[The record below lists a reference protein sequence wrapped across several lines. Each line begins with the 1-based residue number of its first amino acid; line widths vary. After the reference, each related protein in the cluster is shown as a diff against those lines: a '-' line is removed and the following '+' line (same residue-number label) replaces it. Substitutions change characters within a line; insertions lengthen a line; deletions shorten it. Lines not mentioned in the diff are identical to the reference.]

1 QRREPLDGGHL
12 WFPRSER
19 LLVHGHPPPVP
30 RPASSGRT
38 SRLSS
43 CQGGSVTSMLS
54 CCRDSLSTLYRSTR
68 ACRLDAMHLS
78 GRGAPCRADPPFGG
92 AERQYSDPGSFP
104 FRNDSPRLDTPANRC
119 DRGVVRDRSLGR
131 EVGS

>member
-1 QRREPLDGGHL
+1 M
-12 WFPRSER
+12 
-19 LLVHGHPPPVP
+19 VTPPVP

-54 CCRDSLSTLYRSTR
+54 CCRNSLSTLYRSTEP
-68 ACRLDAMHLS
+68 AVSM
-78 GRGAPCRADPPFGG
+78 PCIYPVGSLQSRSPFEG

-104 FRNDSPRLDTPANRC
+104 FRNDSPRLDTPSNRC
-119 DRGVVRDRSLGR
+119 DRGVVRDRQPR
-131 EVGS
+131 EGGGV